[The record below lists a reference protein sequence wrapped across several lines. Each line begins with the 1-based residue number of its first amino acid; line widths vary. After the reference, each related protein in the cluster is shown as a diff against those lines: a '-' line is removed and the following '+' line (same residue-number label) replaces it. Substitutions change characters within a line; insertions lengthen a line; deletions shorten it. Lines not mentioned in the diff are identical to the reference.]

1 MDFTQFLLIVAQ
13 GLAVIVVLMSFCA
26 YAVLAERKV
35 ASWIQGRI
43 GPNRT
48 TLPVIGAIPLIGPFL
63 TRLGIFQP
71 AADGLKFLFKEDVTP
86 GHVNRFFYI
95 LAPALALVP
104 ALVTVTVVPFGQYIG
119 ADGAF
124 TPLVLA
130 DLDIGILF
138 ILAVSSLGVYGIILA
153 GWAAN
158 SKYPFLGGIR
168 STAQMISY
176 ELAMGLAILPVFM
189 WVNAPGSEAGL
200 NLTAVVQTQEGLWFA
215 LWQPLSAF
223 IFLIA
228 LFAETNRLPFDMP
241 EAETELVGG
250 FHTEYSSFKF
260 GLFFVAEYAHIIIG
274 SAVFVVLFLGGW
286 HWLPGVPLQMEGLL
300 GALVSMGIF
309 LSKVC
314 AMVFVFIWVR
324 WTLPRFRYDQ
334 VMTIG
339 WKVLLP
345 LAIANLI
352 FYALVIPA
360 IDSFK

>member
-314 AMVFVFIWVR
+314 AMVFLFIWVR

-352 FYALVIPA
+352 FYALVIAA